1 MKKVSSSKLLISLPI
16 ISALVSGCSFVEL
29 KPDAD
34 AVRVLTAD
42 QAANCK
48 SVGSVT
54 TKVVDEVLLI
64 SRNEETMAEELEVLA
79 RNEALHSG
87 ANAIVPISD
96 IEEGRRTYKAYL
108 CP

>member
-1 MKKVSSSKLLISLPI
+1 MKKTISSSLLATLPLI
-16 ISALVSGCSFVEL
+16 ALLGSGCSFVKL
-29 KPDAD
+29 KPEAD
-34 AVRVLTAD
+34 TVKVLTAD
-42 QAANCK
+42 QVAHCK

-79 RNEALHSG
+79 RNEAIKSD
-87 ANAIVPISD
+87 ANAIVPISE
-96 IEEGRRTYKAYL
+96 IEEGQRSFKVYL